1 MTKAR
6 DLADF
11 IASGTIAQ
19 TVTADGVSLGDDD
32 IANFGA
38 GNDLQILHN
47 SANNN
52 SIIRELGS
60 GVFSI
65 QTNGSQITFYDSVN
79 TAQMGSFN
87 TGGSVDLSYGGT
99 TKFSTTSTGVNVTG
113 NVSATGGIYAD
124 TLMQIDNT
132 TGFGKIEIG
141 GSTGA
146 FIDLKTP
153 ASDDYDGRIYYD
165 GSQLYITAAN
175 NQPTQLRH
183 DNNTKLAT
191 TSTGVTVTGTVAATS
206 FTGDGSGLTGVG
218 FTTNVITTN
227 TTATKDN
234 HYYLNAASITLTLP
248 ASPSVGDEVRFSEVA
263 GNTNCIIGR
272 NGSNIMGDASDLTVD
287 TAYLILY
294 LRYVDATI
302 GWAFS

>member
-19 TVTADGVSLGDDD
+19 TVTADGVDVGDNELIRLGDSQDLRLFHNGSASYISD
-32 IANFGA
+32 QGDGNLVLQASEALIVQNGA
-38 GNDLQILHN
+38 GTENLLTAYQNGAVSLYHDN
-47 SANNN
+47 SVKIA
-52 SIIRELGS
+52 
-60 GVFSI
+60 
-65 QTNGSQITFYDSVN
+65 
-79 TAQMGSFN
+79 
-87 TGGSVDLSYGGT
+87 
-99 TKFSTTSTGVNVTG
+99 TTSTGVDVTG

-132 TGFGKIEIG
+132 TGFGKVEIG

-191 TSTGVTVTGTVAATS
+191 TSTGVQVTGTVAATS

-287 TAYLILY
+287 TAYLVLY

>member
-19 TVTADGVSLGDDD
+19 TVTADGVDVGDNEHIRLGDSQDLKLYHD
-32 IANFGA
+32 GSNSYIQEFGTGNLILGA
-38 GNDLQILHN
+38 GNAFEVRSSDN
-47 SANNN
+47 VTTGA
-52 SIIRELGS
+52 
-60 GVFSI
+60 VF
-65 QTNGSQITFYDSVN
+65 NAY
-79 TAQMGSFN
+79 
-87 TGGSVDLSYGGT
+87 GSVDLNHNGS
-99 TKFSTTSTGVNVTG
+99 TKLSTTSTGVDVTG

-287 TAYLILY
+287 TAYLVLY